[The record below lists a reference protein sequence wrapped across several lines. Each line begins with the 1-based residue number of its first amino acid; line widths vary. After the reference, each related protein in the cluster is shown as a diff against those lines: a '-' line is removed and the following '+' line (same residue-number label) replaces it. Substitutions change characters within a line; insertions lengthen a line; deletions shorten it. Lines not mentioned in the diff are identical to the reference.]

1 MVTAEILSQSMAP
14 FLIMF
19 REALEAALIV
29 GIIYAYLQKIERKD
43 ITPYLIF
50 GVISA
55 VVVSLAAGF
64 SLNYYFGGLSGASEK
79 MFEGIASITAT
90 VVLTY
95 MIFWMAKNASN
106 IKSTMETKIQTSLS
120 KGYLFGITSLAF
132 VAVVREGIETV
143 LFMTA
148 LVSTNTYSTFIGITL
163 GIISVLVISILMMR
177 GIRRLNMQKFFKYTS
192 LLLVIFAAGLF
203 GYGIHELLEAG
214 EILNITFGALSQPAY
229 NINPADISNPF
240 HEKGVIGSIL
250 KALVGYDGNPE
261 WLRVIGY
268 IGYWVGIG
276 AYLLRSYGSKMKIS
290 KL

>member
-1 MVTAEILSQSMAP
+1 MAP

-43 ITPYLIF
+43 VTPYLIF
-50 GVISA
+50 GVLSA

-203 GYGIHELLEAG
+203 GYGIHELIEAG
-214 EILNITFGALSQPAY
+214 EILDITFGVLSQPAF

-261 WLRVIGY
+261 WLRVVAY
-268 IGYWVGIG
+268 LGYWVGIG
-276 AYLLRSYGSKMKIS
+276 AYLLRSYGSKIKIN